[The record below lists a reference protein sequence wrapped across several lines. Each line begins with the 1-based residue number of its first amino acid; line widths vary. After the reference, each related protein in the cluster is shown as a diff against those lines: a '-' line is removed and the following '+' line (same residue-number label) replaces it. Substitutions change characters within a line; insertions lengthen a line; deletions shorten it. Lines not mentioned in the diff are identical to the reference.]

1 MRFSYIP
8 LKMLLERISS
18 FFLLSLT
25 NSHFMVKIRDFLYW
39 NRSRYRMKKKKR
51 WNVAT
56 DVETEATF
64 ESSDWRKSTN
74 GTRNLV
80 TTLVFDFPFSSL
92 STFRWN
98 SVWAQH
104 SMAQNVDSF
113 SLHFIQ
119 RCCCCCFL
127 LFVGRPFVCSNR
139 RTCMC
144 TRLPNGRITSTQ
156 SHISN
161 MQPTHMV
168 LSISVGSE
176 NEKRH
181 ICVVIIKIMNHS
193 VWFLFHRRHIRIHS
207 ICTWY
212 ICLFSHFVALTSF
225 SLRSLLY
232 GLWLFYKSYFVGAC
246 FWAVIHHSLSIL
258 LVVLS
263 SLSLFLSFELRV
275 PHGFVIISSQIT

>member
-39 NRSRYRMKKKKR
+39 NRSRYRMEKKKR

-144 TRLPNGRITSTQ
+144 TRLPNGRMTSTQ

-181 ICVVIIKIMNHS
+181 ICVVIIKIMNHLQCD
-193 VWFLFHRRHIRIHS
+193 FFHRKRCCCCQCQCRRRRARAPLHS
-207 ICTWY
+207 ICTAY
-212 ICLFSHFVALTSF
+212 VCFRISVPSPPV
-225 SLRSLLY
+225 SLLSSADY
-232 GLWLFYKSYFVGAC
+232 CSFGL
-246 FWAVIHHSLSIL
+246 
-258 LVVLS
+258 
-263 SLSLFLSFELRV
+263 
-275 PHGFVIISSQIT
+275 IS